1 MLPQYNEE
9 LIRTLQSDKDND
21 SCYLIRL
28 IQIKL
33 KSMRERFINDEI
45 TTAQIDEV
53 LEIGERLVDDGYI
66 SDLETYFKE
75 NESTIL
81 EDEVKLDTYMHLSE
95 EASEQ
100 RAKDY
105 KEYFNLLGEYSDYW
119 WDVND

>member
-33 KSMRERFINDEI
+33 RSMRERFINDEI
-45 TTAQIDEV
+45 TTTQIDEV
-53 LEIGERLVDDGYI
+53 LEIGERLIDDGYI
-66 SDLETYFKE
+66 SDLEAYFKE

-81 EDEVKLDTYMHLSE
+81 EDEDKLDTYMNLSID
-95 EASEQ
+95 ASER

>member
-28 IQIKL
+28 MQIKL

-45 TTAQIDEV
+45 TTTQIDEV
-53 LEIGERLVDDGYI
+53 LEIGERLIDDGYI

>member
-9 LIRTLQSDKDND
+9 LIRALQSDKDND

-53 LEIGERLVDDGYI
+53 LEIGERLIYDGYI
-66 SDLETYFKE
+66 SDLEAYFNE

-81 EDEVKLDTYMHLSE
+81 EDDDKLDTYMHLSA

-119 WDVND
+119 WDIND

>member
-28 IQIKL
+28 MQIKL
-33 KSMRERFINDEI
+33 RSMRERFINDEI

-53 LEIGERLVDDGYI
+53 LEIGERLIDDGYI
-66 SDLETYFKE
+66 SDLEAYFNE

-81 EDEVKLDTYMHLSE
+81 EDDDKLDTYMHLSA

>member
-28 IQIKL
+28 MQIKL

-45 TTAQIDEV
+45 TTAQINEV

>member
-45 TTAQIDEV
+45 AGSTSGFRKWDYIFILIVSIDKVEF
-53 LEIGERLVDDGYI
+53 EIFFIVTGELDG
-66 SDLETYFKE
+66 DG
-75 NESTIL
+75 
-81 EDEVKLDTYMHLSE
+81 VVGH
-95 EASEQ
+95 
-100 RAKDY
+100 
-105 KEYFNLLGEYSDYW
+105 
-119 WDVND
+119 

>member
-28 IQIKL
+28 MQIKL

-53 LEIGERLVDDGYI
+53 LEIGERLIADGYI
-66 SDLETYFKE
+66 SDLEAYFNE

-81 EDEVKLDTYMHLSE
+81 EDDDKLDTYMHLSA

>member
-9 LIRTLQSDKDND
+9 LIRALQSDKDND

-28 IQIKL
+28 MQIKL

-45 TTAQIDEV
+45 TTTQIDEV
-53 LEIGERLVDDGYI
+53 LEIGERLIDDGYI
-66 SDLETYFKE
+66 SDLEAYFNK

-81 EDEVKLDTYMHLSE
+81 EDVDKLDTYMHLSE

>member
-53 LEIGERLVDDGYI
+53 LEIGERLIDDGYI
-66 SDLETYFKE
+66 SDLEAYFKE
-75 NESTIL
+75 NEFSIL
-81 EDEVKLDTYMHLSE
+81 EDDDKLGTYMHLSA

>member
-28 IQIKL
+28 MQIKL
-33 KSMRERFINDEI
+33 KSMRETFINDEI
-45 TTAQIDEV
+45 TTTQIDEV
-53 LEIGERLVDDGYI
+53 LEIGERLIDDGYI
-66 SDLETYFKE
+66 SDLEAYFKE

-119 WDVND
+119 WDIND

>member
-28 IQIKL
+28 MQIKL
-33 KSMRERFINDEI
+33 RSMRERFINDEI

-53 LEIGERLVDDGYI
+53 LEIGERLIDDGYI
-66 SDLETYFKE
+66 SDLEAYFKE

-81 EDEVKLDTYMHLSE
+81 EDDDKLDTYMHLSA

>member
-28 IQIKL
+28 MQIKL
-33 KSMRERFINDEI
+33 RSMRERFINDEI

-53 LEIGERLVDDGYI
+53 LEIGERLIDDGYI
-66 SDLETYFKE
+66 SDLEAYFNE

-81 EDEVKLDTYMHLSE
+81 EDDDKVDTYMHLSA